1 MIEFVTLGALHLRR
15 VGSGDIGG
23 VLRQPKRLALL
34 AYLSAGDEQVFRQR
48 DELLAVFWP
57 EAASARARNALNRA
71 LYHLRTQLG
80 ERSVLSRGSSEV
92 AIDPA
97 ALWCDAA
104 AFERHIAQARL
115 VDALA
120 LYRGDFLSGF
130 HLPQAADFERW
141 LERERSRLRQL
152 AVDAAWALADAEEK
166 ADNAEEA
173 IRCCRWLLSLK
184 PDCEP
189 AVRRLMRLLTHT
201 GDRTAAI
208 TEYETFARRLAGA
221 YELEPSPETRGLA
234 AALRATGAAVDGE
247 SRSAPDPID
256 GFTAR
261 TDAARA
267 ARSPRDFAGRLL
279 AVMPF
284 TYYGPPEFAYA
295 SEAVAEL
302 LALKLQGG
310 ELRVTEPRALLGLMR
325 RDVRGLDLQR
335 ARLIAQRLRADV
347 FINGSVINAGGHWH
361 ITATLHDT
369 AAGERGCCEA
379 AADTEAGIF
388 EVVEQLAL
396 RLLIDVTDDATMGRL
411 AAEATASLPALKA
424 YLEGETELHAGRLQR
439 AIDAYARAAATDE
452 RFTLAWL
459 RLALTAAWA
468 GDAPAARAAVER
480 TAQRVALLPLPQ
492 RRLLGALV
500 ATLDGDYTRAEEL
513 YRDFVLSYPESV
525 EGWIGLGLC
534 LLTMNPLRGR
544 SGAVART
551 PFERAAELDPHNAR
565 ALVPLAYLDALEG
578 RRSTFDERARL
589 LGDRHDF
596 ALFMR
601 LTTAFASPDA
611 TAQERL
617 ITQLDGAPDLV
628 IHEAA
633 RYVAIL
639 SANLPAAIRIARLLT
654 ASHRTPEALVVGH
667 VLLAHLEAAR
677 GRAEAAQLELD
688 AADVACAGAATLY
701 RALFALMPCSGA
713 DTPQLSAVRESLEVA
728 GDVSPTC
735 SFPPFSVLESV
746 WPWWR
751 DFLIGCLSA
760 RLGDGPRV
768 QDKVAALRAAAAPPA
783 LSYLS
788 PALAQTVLAVEAAAH
803 GQHAAALSLLEQVRL
818 RPPLEV
824 MIVQMPFFSHHF
836 ERYLR
841 ATLLATAGRCAEAE
855 AWFDSVAE
863 ASAYGLP
870 WAVPALQAR
879 AGLLDRSGRREEAAR
894 CRARVARLVDG
905 GAAGPA
911 ADGRAVLHR

>member
-80 ERSVLSRGSSEV
+80 ERSVLSRGSGEV
-92 AIDPA
+92 AIDPST
-97 ALWCDAA
+97 LWCDAA
-104 AFERHIAQARL
+104 AFERHITQARL

-141 LERERSRLRQL
+141 LEHERSRLRQL
-152 AVDAAWALADAEEK
+152 AVDAAWALADAEES
-166 ADNAEEA
+166 ADNVEEA
-173 IRCCRWLLSLK
+173 LRCCRWLLSLQ

-189 AVRRLMRLLTHT
+189 AVRRLMRLLART

-221 YELEPSPETRGLA
+221 YELEPSPETRRLA
-234 AALRATGAAVDGE
+234 AALRATSAAVDGE
-247 SRSAPDPID
+247 IGSTSVPMDALVASA
-256 GFTAR
+256 
-261 TDAARA
+261 DAARA
-267 ARSPRDFAGRLL
+267 ARSRDGVGRLL

-310 ELRVTEPRALLGLMR
+310 ELRVTEPRAVLGLTR
-325 RDVRGLDLQR
+325 RDVRGLDVQR

-347 FINGSVINAGGHWH
+347 FISGSVINAGGHWH
-361 ITATLHDT
+361 ITATLHD
-369 AAGERGCCEA
+369 AMAGERGCCEA

-388 EVVEQLAL
+388 DVVEQLAL
-396 RLLIDVTDDATMGRL
+396 RLLIDVTDDAAMGRL
-411 AAEATASLPALKA
+411 AAETTASLPALKA
-424 YLEGETELHAGRLQR
+424 YLEGESELHAGRLQR
-439 AIDAYARAAATDE
+439 AVDAYTRAAATDE

-459 RLALTAAWA
+459 RLALTAAWT
-468 GDAPAARAAVER
+468 GDAPAARAAVVR
-480 TAQRVALLPLPQ
+480 AAQRLALLPLPQ

-500 ATLDGDYTRAEEL
+500 ATLDGDHTRAEDL
-513 YRDFVLSYPESV
+513 YREFVLSHPESV

-544 SGAVART
+544 PGAVART
-551 PFERAAELDPHNAR
+551 AFERAAELDPHNAR

-578 RRSTFDERARL
+578 RRSAFDERARL

-617 ITQLDGAPDLV
+617 IAQLEGAPDLV

-639 SANLPAAIRIARLLT
+639 AANLPAAIRIARLLT
-654 ASHRTPEALVVGH
+654 APHRTREALVVGH

-677 GRAEAAQLELD
+677 GRPEAAQLELD
-688 AADVACAGAATLY
+688 AADSACAGAATLY
-701 RALFALMPCSGA
+701 RALFALMPGSGA
-713 DTPQLSAVRESLEVA
+713 DTPQLTAVRDLLEAA
-728 GDVSPTC
+728 GDVSPTR

-751 DFLIGCLSA
+751 SFMIGCLSA
-760 RLGDGPRV
+760 RLRDGPRV
-768 QDKVAALRAAAAPPA
+768 QAMVAALRAAPAPPA
-783 LSYLS
+783 LGYLS
-788 PALAQTVLAVEAAAH
+788 PALAQTVLAVEAAA
-803 GQHAAALSLLEQVRL
+803 GGEHAVALSLLEQVRL
-818 RPPLEV
+818 QPPLEV
-824 MIVQMPFFSHHF
+824 MIVQVPFFSHDF

-841 ATLLATAGRCAEAE
+841 ATLLAAAGRDAEAE
-855 AWFDSVAE
+855 AAFDSVAE

-879 AGLLDRSGRREEAAR
+879 EGLLERSGRREDAAH
-894 CRARVARLVDG
+894 CRARVARLVDNG
-905 GAAGPA
+905 DAGPA
-911 ADGRAVLHR
+911 GDGRTVLHG

>member
-1 MIEFVTLGALHLRR
+1 MIEFVTLGTLQLRR
-15 VGSGDIGG
+15 VGAGDIEG

-34 AYLSAGDEQVFRQR
+34 AYLSTGGEHVFRQR
-48 DELLAVFWP
+48 DELLTIFWP
-57 EAASARARNALNRA
+57 EAGTASARNALNRA

-80 ERSVLSRGSSEV
+80 ERALPSRGGSEV
-92 AIDPA
+92 AVDPSIV
-97 ALWCDAA
+97 WCDAA
-104 AFERHIAQARL
+104 AFERHIARARL
-115 VDALA
+115 VDAVA

-130 HLPQAADFERW
+130 HLPRAADFEHW
-141 LERERSRLRQL
+141 LERERGRLRQL
-152 AVDAAWALADAEEK
+152 AVDAASALADAEER

-173 IRCCRWLLSLK
+173 IRCCRWLLSLQ

-189 AVRRLMRLLTHT
+189 AVRRLIRLLARM

-208 TEYETFARRLAGA
+208 TEYQTFARRLAGE
-221 YELEPSPETRGLA
+221 YDLEPSPETRHLA
-234 AALRATGAAVDGE
+234 ATLRTTGAAVDGGNG
-247 SRSAPDPID
+247 SASVP
-256 GFTAR
+256 
-261 TDAARA
+261 TDALVASPGTARA
-267 ARSPRDFAGRLL
+267 ARSPRDGGGRLL

-310 ELRVTEPRALLGLMR
+310 ELRVTEPRAVLGLTC

-369 AAGERGCCEA
+369 VAGERGCCEA
-379 AADTEAGIF
+379 AADAEAGIF
-388 EVVEQLAL
+388 DVVEQLAL
-396 RLLIDVTDDATMGRL
+396 RLLIHVTDDAAMGRL
-411 AAEATASLPALKA
+411 AAETTASLPALKA
-424 YLEGETELHAGRLQR
+424 YLEGETELHAGRILR
-439 AIDAYARAAATDE
+439 AVDAYARAAATDE

-459 RLALTAAWA
+459 RLALTAAWT
-468 GDAPAARAAVER
+468 GDAPAARAACVLTSQR
-480 TAQRVALLPLPQ
+480 LAQLPLPQ

-500 ATLDGDYTRAEEL
+500 ATLDGDYIRAEDL

-551 PFERAAELDPHNAR
+551 PFERATELDPHNAR
-565 ALVPLAYLDALEG
+565 ALVPLAYLDALQG
-578 RRSTFDERARL
+578 RRSAFDERTRL

-601 LTTAFASPDA
+601 LTTGFASPDA

-617 ITQLDGAPDLV
+617 IAQLDGAPDLV

-639 SANLPAAIRIARLLT
+639 AANLPAASRIARLLT
-654 ASHRTPEALVVGH
+654 APQRTREAAVIGH
-667 VLLAHLEAAR
+667 VLLAHLEAGR
-677 GRAEAAQLELD
+677 GRIEAAHVQLD
-688 AADVACAGAATLY
+688 AADTVCAGAATLY
-701 RALFALMPCSGA
+701 RALFALMPGSRA
-713 DTPQLSAVRESLEVA
+713 DAPQLSAVRELLEAA
-728 GDVSPTC
+728 GDVSPTH

-751 DFLIGCLSA
+751 SLMIGCLSA

-768 QDKVAALRAAAAPPA
+768 QAVVAALRAAAAPPA
-783 LSYLS
+783 LGYLS
-788 PALAQTVLAVEAAAH
+788 PALAQTVLAVDAAAH
-803 GQHAAALSLLEQVRL
+803 GEHAAALSLLEQVRL
-818 RPPLEV
+818 QPPLEV
-824 MIVQMPFFSHHF
+824 MIVQVPFFSHDF

-841 ATLLATAGRCAEAE
+841 ATLLASAGRDAEAE
-855 AWFDSVAE
+855 AAFDSVAE

-879 AGLLDRSGRREEAAR
+879 AGLLERSGRREDAAR
-894 CRARVARLVDG
+894 CRARVARLVDNG
-905 GAAGPA
+905 DAGLA
-911 ADGRAVLHR
+911 GDGRTVLQG